1 MKRKNGSDCWIRDWS
16 APRLFLWI
24 VGALTLGFLCHVHA
38 AAAEEYSLGP
48 RDKIRLKAFEWRA
61 TTDQFI
67 EWKAL
72 NDEFTVGAN
81 GMVSIPLA
89 GEVKAAGLALDELAK
104 SIAERLRTA
113 MGVGRAPHLA
123 VEIAQF
129 RPFYVVG
136 DVERP
141 GEYAYRPGLTV
152 LKAVSIAGGLRRG
165 PDAIRLIRDAIS
177 TRGELNVL
185 GAQATSLA
193 ARQSRYQA
201 ELNEAEAIA
210 FPNELTWMTRDPAAA
225 LAMQQ
230 EQQIFEARREALAT
244 QRQALNQLKRYLEQE
259 IVSLEAQ
266 LKTEDVQSALVKRE
280 LQNISGL
287 VEKGLSAA
295 PRQLSLERT
304 IAQIEGDRLRVG
316 TALLKARQ
324 EISKTDIAL
333 LELKNNRANEAA
345 RELRETQSKLDEVRR
360 KATTYKRLLQET
372 EGVVPKSLIANSPDN
387 KVQPIYAIVRERIP
401 EAFEQQALESTVLG
415 LGDTIKIEI
424 PTALDPN
431 TMAGSSAQADTSERS
446 SISPRSSLERGA
458 EPQIR

>member
-1 MKRKNGSDCWIRDWS
+1 MKRKNQ
-16 APRLFLWI
+16 FLWI
-24 VGALTLGFLCHVHA
+24 FGTLAFGFLCHVQGA
-38 AAAEEYSLGP
+38 LAEEYSLGP

-61 TTDQFI
+61 TLDQVI

-81 GMVSIPLA
+81 GMVSIPVA
-89 GEVKAAGLALDELAK
+89 GEVKAAGLGVDELAN

-123 VEIAQF
+123 VEVVQF
-129 RPFYVVG
+129 RPFYIVG

-141 GEYAYRPGLTV
+141 GEYPYRPGLTV

-165 PDAIRLIRDAIS
+165 PDAVRLIRDAIS
-177 TRGELNVL
+177 IRGELSVH
-185 GAQATSLA
+185 GAQTISLV

-201 ELNEAEAIA
+201 ELNDAEAIA
-210 FPNELTWMTRDPAAA
+210 FPNELTSTPEPTAA

-230 EQQIFEARREALAT
+230 ERQIFDARREALAT

-266 LKTEDVQSALVKRE
+266 IKTEDVQISLVKKE
-280 LQNISGL
+280 LQNIAGL
-287 VEKGLSAA
+287 VERGLSAA
-295 PRQLSLERT
+295 PRQLLLERT

-324 EISKTDIAL
+324 EISRTDIAL

-345 RELRETQSKLDEVRR
+345 RELREVQSKIDEVRR
-360 KATTYKRLLQET
+360 KTSTSRRLLQET
-372 EGVVPKSLIANSPDN
+372 EGVASKSLIANSPDS
-387 KVQPIYAIVRERIP
+387 KVQPIYAIVREKMP
-401 EAFEQQALESTVLG
+401 EEFEQQALESTIFG
-415 LGDTIKIEI
+415 PGDTIKVEV
-424 PTALDPN
+424 PTAYDL
-431 TMAGSSAQADTSERS
+431 SSTTALSSPTDTSERS
-446 SISPRSSLERGA
+446 LIAPRSSLEQAFG
-458 EPQIR
+458 PQTRN

>member
-1 MKRKNGSDCWIRDWS
+1 MRDWS

-360 KATTYKRLLQET
+360 KAATYKRLLQET

-415 LGDTIKIEI
+415 PGDTIKIEI

-431 TMAGSSAQADTSERS
+431 TMAGSSAHTDTSERS
-446 SISPRSSLERGA
+446 SIAPRSSLERAA